1 MPGKDV
7 GNKVSGVLGK
17 AAELAVGSKPRK
29 VSVTFF

>member
-1 MPGKDV
+1 
-7 GNKVSGVLGK
+7 VSGVLGK